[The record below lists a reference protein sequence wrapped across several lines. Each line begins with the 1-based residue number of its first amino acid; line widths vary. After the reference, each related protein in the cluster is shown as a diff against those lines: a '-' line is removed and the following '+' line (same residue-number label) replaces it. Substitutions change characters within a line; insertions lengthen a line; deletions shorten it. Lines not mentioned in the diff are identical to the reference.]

1 MAETYRLE
9 LFASGPFVGCES
21 TETYDLS
28 EYGFTDEDWD
38 LLPERDKEKL
48 LDEWGQE
55 YLWNQGY
62 EYSGEVK
69 KNG

>member
-21 TETYDLS
+21 TELVDLS
-28 EYGFTDEDWD
+28 DYGFSDEDWD

-48 LDEWGQE
+48 LNEWGE
-55 YLWNQGY
+55 EFFWNEGY
-62 EYSGEVK
+62 EYNAKVERG
-69 KNG
+69 